1 MKLAMA
7 TTALAGVALLCA
19 SAASSAT
26 AQEAAFYRGKML
38 SVIVTSG
45 SGGSVDLMSRL
56 TIRHLGKHIPG
67 NPSVIIKYLTGGGG
81 IVGGNYLY
89 HNASKDGTEIGAMLM
104 TVPFEPLFFGDK
116 SHSKFDPL
124 KFHWLGSPAKFESVA
139 LSWHTSPVKKA
150 EDLRTQELIVGSA
163 GIGSNSTNDAI
174 VMRNLLGFK
183 YKVILGYPG
192 GGDIDLAMMRGET
205 SGRAG
210 TSWTALLSR
219 YPDWVAEKKINILYQ
234 MGTEKNPAIPSD
246 VPLIL
251 EFAKTPEERAVLE
264 LKFAAYDLGYPVLAP
279 PATPSER
286 VETLRKALADTYRDP
301 AFVADAKKARVDIY
315 PVTGQRLHA
324 VLEKAYSAPLAVR
337 ERLAHVS
344 VPGNALESAKS
355 IKVTGRIE
363 EIEESEDGPMV
374 KFASGGKAS
383 HALVASQTKVSINGQ
398 AGKLPDLKAG
408 MSCDIIYFGDKGQAT
423 SVVCE

>member
-1 MKLAMA
+1 MKLAKG
-7 TTALAGVALLCA
+7 TTALAGLALLCA
-19 SAASSAT
+19 SNASSALT
-26 AQEAAFYRGKML
+26 AETDFYRGKVL

-45 SGGSVDLMSRL
+45 SGGSVDLMARL

-67 NPSVIIKYLTGGGG
+67 NPSVIIKYMTGGGG
-81 IVGGNYLY
+81 IVGGNYLF
-89 HNASKDGTEIGAMLM
+89 HNAPKDGTEIGAMLM

-124 KFHWLGSPAKFESVA
+124 KFQWLGSPAKFESVA

-150 EDLRTQELIVGSA
+150 EDLRTHELIVGSA

-192 GGDIDLAMMRGET
+192 GDIDLAMMRGET

-210 TSWTALLSR
+210 TSWNALVTR

-234 MGTEKNPAIPSD
+234 MGTEKNPAIPAD
-246 VPLIL
+246 VPLIM

-264 LKFAAYDLGYPVLAP
+264 LKFAAYDLGYPVFAP
-279 PATPSER
+279 PGTPPER
-286 VETLRKALADTYRDP
+286 VEILRKALADTYADP

-324 VLEKAYSAPLAVR
+324 VLEKAYSAPAAVR

-344 VPGNALESAKS
+344 VPGNELESAKS

-363 EIEESEDGPMV
+363 EISDSEGGPMV
-374 KFASGGKAS
+374 KFESGGKAS
-383 HALVASQTKVSINGQ
+383 QALVASQTKISINDQ
-398 AGKLPDLKAG
+398 DGKLPDLKAG

-423 SVVCE
+423 SVVCK